1 MASRRADEAVGG
13 PLARAYA
20 WTVVAL
26 GPLLVP
32 AWIAL
37 TVWAVAVLP
46 SVASSPGASLNDLLP
61 DHPRALR
68 EQEDSQR
75 LFKLPLQTPFVVVQR
90 DPNGLS
96 AGAQGRALR
105 RAARIDTGRPRANP
119 YRLEFALPV
128 LNAAG
133 LVPGAREHDTTAL
146 TYLFFPAGT
155 GAETG
160 TQLSR
165 EYLASI
171 PARDAPVGVTGSLPA
186 RLEQYRLM
194 QSHLRLVEIA
204 TVTLIALVVGI
215 GFRSLGAPLLTLL
228 AAGVAF
234 LVSQHG
240 LGWIAQRADLTM
252 PREITP
258 IAVALI
264 LGTVTDDT
272 VFLYAGTRRRL
283 LADMRP
289 REAVRAAMSQ
299 TTPIVLTAGLVVSC
313 GVATLMLGTLGFF
326 RSFGPGLAITV
337 LAGLAVSLTL
347 VPAVLAL
354 GGRVLF
360 WPGLGETD
368 RPPSDPTRGWR
379 FRLAHLATARP
390 AALVLAALAVAALV
404 VPASGLVRTRLGIA
418 LVSSLPSDDPV
429 RRAEAAAAQ
438 GFAAGIVA
446 PTELLVRDARVGRRR
461 EALVRLQNLLAREDG
476 VAAVL
481 GPKQVPGNRR
491 VGVVYAPRGGA
502 ARYAIVLSRP
512 PTDARSIESLRRLQ
526 QRLPELLAQARL
538 DGAQVEWGGE
548 TALGVEA
555 VDSVRSSLW
564 RIALAVLAVNFV
576 FLAVFLRALAAPL
589 YLLAASALAVAAT
602 FGLTTVVFQDVLGYD
617 GLTYYIPL
625 AAGVLLV
632 SLGSDYNIFVVG
644 RIWQEAGRR
653 PVREAVAVAA
663 PAAGRV
669 ITIAGLALAGSFALL
684 ALVPLDLFRV
694 LAFSMAVGILL
705 DSILV
710 RAMLVPALVS
720 LFRGRRFDRPVDRA

>member
-1 MASRRADEAVGG
+1 
-13 PLARAYA
+13 
-20 WTVVAL
+20 
-26 GPLLVP
+26 
-32 AWIAL
+32 
-37 TVWAVAVLP
+37 
-46 SVASSPGASLNDLLP
+46 
-61 DHPRALR
+61 
-68 EQEDSQR
+68 
-75 LFKLPLQTPFVVVQR
+75 
-90 DPNGLS
+90 
-96 AGAQGRALR
+96 
-105 RAARIDTGRPRANP
+105 
-119 YRLEFALPV
+119 
-128 LNAAG
+128 
-133 LVPGAREHDTTAL
+133 
-146 TYLFFPAGT
+146 
-155 GAETG
+155 
-160 TQLSR
+160 
-165 EYLASI
+165 
-171 PARDAPVGVTGSLPA
+171 
-186 RLEQYRLM
+186 
-194 QSHLRLVEIA
+194 
-204 TVTLIALVVGI
+204 
-215 GFRSLGAPLLTLL
+215 
-228 AAGVAF
+228 
-234 LVSQHG
+234 
-240 LGWIAQRADLTM
+240 
-252 PREITP
+252 
-258 IAVALI
+258 
-264 LGTVTDDT
+264 
-272 VFLYAGTRRRL
+272 
-283 LADMRP
+283 MRP

-669 ITIAGLALAGSFALL
+669 ITIAGLPSRAASPCWRSCRSTSSASSRSRWRSASSSTRSWCEPCSCRRSCRCFAVDVSTGPSIGHDVVRKSDEGRLERGNRVDDRRGDGPAANARPELL
-684 ALVPLDLFRV
+684 EREPDGGAADHHDWQPGGLNLVEGPGCGPVPLSLGKRVRTDHAAARGSASGGERRDRTPPPGADPGRHVARTCRSRFRTR
-694 LAFSMAVGILL
+694 F
-705 DSILV
+705 
-710 RAMLVPALVS
+710 PATPP
-720 LFRGRRFDRPVDRA
+720 G